1 MENKVEA
8 RSKDSIVSSSIWIYV
23 RILITSV
30 LNIGVISILAREL
43 SPADF
48 GLVALAGV
56 IIQFFTFLSSQ
67 GVNEY
72 IIYITKDDTF
82 NQRVQ
87 AAFWLDVTISLSII
101 ILLALSLPV
110 ILSIY
115 SMEGLGLIIIA
126 LAIKFPIDSLAR
138 TPDALLKKELLFKE
152 IELRD
157 TIIQIAGAIVSVG
170 MAFGGFGAWSLVF
183 PAIIIS
189 PAKAIMAFR
198 VSKWKP
204 ELKLYLLHWKE
215 IFRYTRNVM
224 GATLTSFIISQGD
237 TLLVGKVLNESLLGI
252 YNMAWRSSNLV
263 SKSILQVSNKLTLP
277 LLAKAK
283 GNKEEILNRLIRI
296 LRLIGLICFPP
307 LVALM
312 VMADVFVLSLYGAK
326 WMAAVLP
333 LRILLIYALRFTI
346 SSPIGA
352 TFKAIGRPEMN
363 FRIGLIIVPFYLAGI
378 YWGSFYGIVGVATGV
393 TVVRTASGF
402 LNFFLLS
409 RALETSYLTFT
420 RCILAPAGFSLLYG
434 VSVFAIRLGLT
445 NLGLEQPV
453 ALLLSSIFFSL
464 PFGMLIL
471 RMSFPV
477 LGKELM
483 EILNRFLPVKYAL
496 KVQRLLLR

>member
-1 MENKVEA
+1 M
-8 RSKDSIVSSSIWIYV
+8 SSSIWIYV

-87 AAFWLDVTISLSII
+87 SAFWLDLTISLSII
-101 ILLALSLPV
+101 ILLTLSLPV

-138 TPDALLKKELLFKE
+138 TPDALLKKELQFKE

-157 TIIQIAGAIVSVG
+157 TIIQIAGALISVG
-170 MAFGGFGAWSLVF
+170 MAFGGFGVWSLVF

-189 PAKAIMAFR
+189 PAKAIVAFR

-204 ELKLYLLHWKE
+204 ELKLYLNHWKE

-471 RMSFPV
+471 RMGFPV

>member
-1 MENKVEA
+1 LENNLKLGA
-8 RSKDSIVSSSIWIYV
+8 KDSIVRSTFWIYA
-23 RILITSV
+23 RILITSI
-30 LNIGVISILAREL
+30 LNIAVISILAREL
-43 SPADF
+43 DPADF

-56 IIQFFTFLSSQ
+56 FIQFFTFVSSQ

-72 IIYITKDDTF
+72 IIYITKDKTF
-82 NQRVQ
+82 DQRVQ
-87 AAFWLDVTISLSII
+87 SAFWLDITISLSII
-101 ILLALSLPV
+101 ILLTLSLPV

-115 SMEGLGLIIIA
+115 TMEGLGLIIMA
-126 LAIKFPIDSLAR
+126 LAIKFPIDALAR
-138 TPDALLKKELLFKE
+138 TPDALLKKELQFKE

-157 TIIQIAGAIVSVG
+157 TIIQIAGALISVA
-170 MAFGGFGAWSLVF
+170 MAFSGFGVWSLVI

-189 PAKAIMAFR
+189 PAKAIVAFR
-198 VSKWKP
+198 VSNWKP
-204 ELKLYLLHWKE
+204 QLKLYLHHWKE
-215 IFRYTRNVM
+215 IFQYTRNVM

-277 LLAKAK
+277 LLARAK

-312 VMADVFVLSLYGAK
+312 VVADVFVLSLYGDK

-420 RCILAPAGFSLLYG
+420 KCILAPAGFSLLYG
-434 VSVFAIRLGLT
+434 VSVFAVRLVLT
-445 NLGLEQPV
+445 NVGLEQPV
-453 ALLLSSIFFSL
+453 ALLLSSIFFSF
-464 PFGMLIL
+464 PFGLLIL
-471 RMSFPV
+471 RLGFPV

-483 EILNRFLPVKYAL
+483 GIINRFLPAKYAL

>member
-1 MENKVEA
+1 LDKNLKPRA
-8 RSKDSIVSSSIWIYV
+8 KDSIVTSTFWIYA
-23 RILITSV
+23 RILITSI
-30 LNIGVISILAREL
+30 LNIVVISILAREL
-43 SPADF
+43 DPADF

-56 IIQFFTFLSSQ
+56 FIQFFTFVSSQ

-82 NQRVQ
+82 SQRVQ
-87 AAFWLDVTISLSII
+87 SAFWLDITISLSII
-101 ILLALSLPV
+101 ILLTLSLPV
-110 ILSIY
+110 ILNIY
-115 SMEGLGLIIIA
+115 PIEGLGLIIMT
-126 LAIKFPIDSLAR
+126 LAIKFPIDALAR
-138 TPDALLKKELLFKE
+138 TPDALLKKELQFKE

-157 TIIQIAGAIVSVG
+157 TVIQIAGALISVV
-170 MAFGGFGAWSLVF
+170 MAFSGFGVWSLVI

-189 PAKAIMAFR
+189 PAKAIVAFR

-204 ELKLYLLHWKE
+204 KLKLYIHHWKE
-215 IFRYTRNVM
+215 IFQYTRNVM

-312 VMADVFVLSLYGAK
+312 VVADIFVLSLYGAK

-352 TFKAIGRPEMN
+352 TFKAIGKPEMN

-378 YWGSFYGIVGVATGV
+378 YWGSFYGIIGVATGV

-434 VSVFAIRLGLT
+434 ISVFTIRLVLAKI
-445 NLGLEQPV
+445 GLEQPV
-453 ALLLSSIFFSL
+453 ALLLSCIFLSL
-464 PFGMLIL
+464 PFGILIL
-471 RMSFPV
+471 RLGFPV
-477 LGKELM
+477 LGQELM
-483 EILNRFLPVKYAL
+483 GILNRFLPVNYAL
-496 KVQRLLLR
+496 KVQRLILR